1 MFIIK
6 SISEYLQ
13 ELSEL
18 KVNELLNV
26 ICFIITIIAAV
37 YSTWL
42 FSTSQ
47 FKKIRYKK
55 EERFLTRYKR
65 ISKLSGEFTNKM
77 FNHYLKKY
85 NSELAGKTE
94 DEKENSGLI
103 IHKDWEINFDGL
115 ELDRINVIGNNGTAN
130 IEEAELNLSRYEK
143 LRNRRIRRKLR
154 KRYPQKKN
162 GYALNIIQYVEGKN
176 LFNGDCFAV
185 ADIKKT
191 EDNKSIDLV
200 VYKTDYFSFV
210 DSCKALEFKYSVK
223 KQRRKPDIDIFDFT
237 NRSATIGVNCLTL
250 FPNITVISKKG
261 IKEKKN
267 FLILHKRNSAVMESP
282 NTFHVVPAGSFQ
294 PIKTMNKKE
303 VSNEFNKN
311 LSNTV
316 YREFCEEILHTNHM
330 SELVSIDL
338 ITSSDDYIKT
348 KDNSKI
354 YYLGVGLEPFNT
366 KVEVLA
372 LMVYKF
378 NKETSLDELK
388 NFLKIGGS
396 ADDKENEGKIIIEE
410 YTKPVIE
417 QYWGTTNIT
426 PSSKEIFKKVYEN
439 YDKINKLL

>member
-1 MFIIK
+1 MNIMFIIK

-143 LRNRRIRRKLR
+143 LRNRRIRRKYDNDFIYTFCDLFAHYNYYVFHWR
-154 KRYPQKKN
+154 IS
-162 GYALNIIQYVEGKN
+162 YA
-176 LFNGDCFAV
+176 A
-185 ADIKKT
+185 A
-191 EDNKSIDLV
+191 
-200 VYKTDYFSFV
+200 
-210 DSCKALEFKYSVK
+210 
-223 KQRRKPDIDIFDFT
+223 QRI
-237 NRSATIGVNCLTL
+237 
-250 FPNITVISKKG
+250 
-261 IKEKKN
+261 
-267 FLILHKRNSAVMESP
+267 
-282 NTFHVVPAGSFQ
+282 
-294 PIKTMNKKE
+294 
-303 VSNEFNKN
+303 
-311 LSNTV
+311 
-316 YREFCEEILHTNHM
+316 
-330 SELVSIDL
+330 
-338 ITSSDDYIKT
+338 
-348 KDNSKI
+348 
-354 YYLGVGLEPFNT
+354 
-366 KVEVLA
+366 
-372 LMVYKF
+372 
-378 NKETSLDELK
+378 
-388 NFLKIGGS
+388 
-396 ADDKENEGKIIIEE
+396 
-410 YTKPVIE
+410 
-417 QYWGTTNIT
+417 
-426 PSSKEIFKKVYEN
+426 
-439 YDKINKLL
+439 